1 MCEAAGEGADP
12 EPGGREAEAAA
23 PPARCPAHPQLRK
36 RRLSRVKEPVQI
48 PKAPERPGRCPG
60 RTRPLP
66 SPDLPP
72 AVGDGHAGP
81 WTSPAPAKYTQGS
94 PRLSGRGQD
103 LPPTG
108 ALRLLPTGDPVK
120 KFQRSVL
127 REWVKKI
134 SYRAEWKA
142 KKWRKWG
149 DVGQKIQ
156 TSSYE
161 MN

>member
-1 MCEAAGEGADP
+1 MRAGGAGAPGVGTSVCEAAGEGADP

-48 PKAPERPGRCPG
+48 PKAPERPGRRPG

-108 ALRLLPTGDPVK
+108 ALRLLPTGDPVTDQVQSK
-120 KFQRSVL
+120 IHCVNGAWASPEPMRSP
-127 REWVKKI
+127 
-134 SYRAEWKA
+134 
-142 KKWRKWG
+142 
-149 DVGQKIQ
+149 QP
-156 TSSYE
+156 
-161 MN
+161 